1 MKVLLLIML
10 ATFSFAST
18 QYKTPVFV
26 VENSTLYCFNHKTE
40 LIEEFIPG
48 DLVSGEYASYA
59 CSYNKETVQK
69 KYDANIKRKEQAA
82 KTDNSFGFGSFLLLI
97 CFLALIFIC
106 LPHNSNEEK

>member
-1 MKVLLLIML
+1 MKALLLIML
-10 ATFSFAST
+10 ATFSIAST

-69 KYDANIKRKEQAA
+69 KYDANIKRKEQAV
-82 KTDNSFGFGSFLLLI
+82 KTDNSFGLGSWM
-97 CFLALIFIC
+97 LAIVFAVLIFIC
-106 LPHNSNEEK
+106 LPRENEED

>member
-1 MKVLLLIML
+1 MKLLLLIML
-10 ATFSFAST
+10 TTFSIAAT

-69 KYDANIKRKEQAA
+69 KYDANIKKKEETS
-82 KTDNSFGFGSFLLLI
+82 KNENSFGVGSFLLLL

-106 LPHNSNEEK
+106 LPKEHKEEE